1 MMSIGIWAL
10 ISENQRE
17 FSTKKSDFFFSP
29 TESRNEIISW
39 KTHPCEPVCKGFQGN
54 SSPVRD
60 MARWVT
66 AQFLFKLPERSLVNS
81 RKCNTGKLYLFMHH
95 SRKFLLAWNI
105 LVFKNYT
112 LSKMSWRRLRT
123 WELWKYTVFK
133 LFNINKMRTRNF
145 YT

>member
-1 MMSIGIWAL
+1 MSIGIWAL

-17 FSTKKSDFFFSP
+17 FSTKKKRFFFSP

-105 LVFKNYT
+105 LVLNYT